1 MAKLSGIYV
10 LREGEQT
17 LAGMTVEIVLI
28 RDVESLTEILDEVLL
43 VFDADRET
51 YQLVGDADLQ
61 TLGDVYKR
69 QPSDAPRAAVRNASC
84 GTAVRQAI
92 PPRPETPPNGRYAG
106 CRARPQGRRPA
117 PLRSSVRHLSLI
129 HI

>member
-28 RDVESLTEILDEVLL
+28 RDVESLTEILNEVLL

-61 TLGDVYKR
+61 TL
-69 QPSDAPRAAVRNASC
+69 
-84 GTAVRQAI
+84 
-92 PPRPETPPNGRYAG
+92 
-106 CRARPQGRRPA
+106 
-117 PLRSSVRHLSLI
+117 SLI

>member
-61 TLGDVYKR
+61 TLLAR
-69 QPSDAPRAAVRNASC
+69 QFEIGSC

-92 PPRPETPPNGRYAG
+92 PPRPETPRQTEDMQVVEHV
-106 CRARPQGRRPA
+106 RRVDARHHFEAQYGTTA
-117 PLRSSVRHLSLI
+117 LETVGDQLSP
-129 HI
+129 

>member
-1 MAKLSGIYV
+1 MSASWARAVHEPTIACPGADPHTSTSRTGGAFPCPVREIACQLIFKSLPMAKLSGIYV

-51 YQLVGDADLQ
+51 YQLVGDADL
-61 TLGDVYKR
+61 
-69 QPSDAPRAAVRNASC
+69 
-84 GTAVRQAI
+84 
-92 PPRPETPPNGRYAG
+92 
-106 CRARPQGRRPA
+106 
-117 PLRSSVRHLSLI
+117 
-129 HI
+129 